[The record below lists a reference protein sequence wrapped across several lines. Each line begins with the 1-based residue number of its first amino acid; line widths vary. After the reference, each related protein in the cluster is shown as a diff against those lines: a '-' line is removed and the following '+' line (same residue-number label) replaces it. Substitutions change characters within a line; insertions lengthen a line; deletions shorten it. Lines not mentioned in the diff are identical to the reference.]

1 MWYTPIQTDGEIKA
15 NRPDIVIKNK
25 KEKNCLL
32 IDMSIPTEK
41 NTSVKVTERLSKY
54 KDLEIEVQRM
64 WGVKA
69 TTIPVVIGIL
79 GLIKE
84 YAINPQM
91 SKTELVPPNKTK
103 STTNDM
109 HRITRNNRS
118 LEECVRYVCKAYR

>member
-1 MWYTPIQTDGEIKA
+1 MWDTPIQTDGEIKA
-15 NRPDIVIKNK
+15 HRPDIVIKNK

-79 GLIKE
+79 GLIKDPH
-84 YAINPQM
+84 Y
-91 SKTELVPPNKTK
+91 
-103 STTNDM
+103 
-109 HRITRNNRS
+109 
-118 LEECVRYVCKAYR
+118 

>member
-1 MWYTPIQTDGEIKA
+1 MWDTPIQTDDEIKA

-79 GLIKE
+79 GVIKDPH
-84 YAINPQM
+84 Y
-91 SKTELVPPNKTK
+91 
-103 STTNDM
+103 
-109 HRITRNNRS
+109 
-118 LEECVRYVCKAYR
+118 

>member
-1 MWYTPIQTDGEIKA
+1 
-15 NRPDIVIKNK
+15 
-25 KEKNCLL
+25 
-32 IDMSIPTEK
+32 MSIPTEK

-84 YAINPQM
+84 YTINPQM
-91 SKTELVPPNKTK
+91 SKTVLVPPNKTK

-109 HRITRNNRS
+109 HRITRSNRS
-118 LEECVRYVCKAYR
+118 FNRRVRSICL